1 MKNSGITVTDIEWDI
16 DEPDIEKNHCKP
28 KLPNEVE
35 IPMSV
40 ITDAINDYL
49 SDTYAYTIKG
59 FTIFL
64 SLKQR

>member
-1 MKNSGITVTDIEWDI
+1 MNDYMDQKGEKMKNSVITVTDIE
-16 DEPDIEKNHCKP
+16 
-28 KLPNEVE
+28 
-35 IPMSV
+35 
-40 ITDAINDYL
+40 NDYL